1 MQDKVS
7 LKNRFAGEV
16 LQFLPYRIKHSLM
29 QTDTNILTDLEEIR
43 LRSGKPAMLHYR
55 GTDGFLHENG
65 RVLGRPSNMLVSAEE
80 LADTV
85 YKFCEN
91 SWYAYQDDISKG
103 FITIRGGHRIGIVG
117 TPVIKDG
124 LVINMRDISSVNIRF
139 AREVIGCGERTVNYL
154 INGSRD
160 IYNTLIISPP
170 GLGKTT
176 LLRDIVRC
184 LSEGFGFFSGV
195 KIGVVDERGE
205 IAACYKGYPQNDLGS
220 RTDVI
225 NGIHKKVG
233 MEILLRSMSPC
244 VIALDE
250 MGSPEDV
257 SAVMQ
262 VINAGIRIIGTVHGY
277 DIRAVKMRR
286 GFYELFEDK
295 AFERFIIISVDTKL
309 QYCVKV
315 LDGDGNVLDVEYQ
328 SGRKH
333 PYNSKFNNGGLCV
346 FPAAYRTGGMHTGN
360 SGISDGT

>member
-1 MQDKVS
+1 MQDKTL
-7 LKNRFAGEV
+7 LKNRFITEV
-16 LQFLPYRIKHSLM
+16 LQFLPCRIKQSLM
-29 QTDTNILTDLEEIR
+29 QTDTNILIELEEIR

-65 RVLGRPSNMLVSAEE
+65 HVLDKPSKMLISTEE
-80 LADTV
+80 LEDIV

-91 SWYAYQDDISKG
+91 SWYAYQEDISKG
-103 FITIRGGHRIGIVG
+103 FITVKGGHRIGIVG
-117 TPVIKDG
+117 TPVIKNG
-124 LVINMRDISSVNIRF
+124 SVFNIRDISSVNIRL
-139 AREVIGCGERTVNYL
+139 AREILGCGERTVNYL
-154 INGSRD
+154 VNGSRD
-160 IYNTLIISPP
+160 IHNTLIISPP

-184 LSEGFGFFSGV
+184 LSEGFGSFFGV

-205 IAACYKGYPQNDLGS
+205 IAACYKGVPQNDLGS

-225 NGIHKKVG
+225 NGIHKKNG

-277 DIRAVKMRR
+277 DLRAVKMRK

-295 AFERFIIISVDTKL
+295 AFERFIIISIDTKL

-315 LDGDGNVLDVEYQ
+315 LDGEENVLDVEYQ

-333 PYNSKFNNGGLCV
+333 SYSGKLNNGGICV
-346 FPAAYRTGGMHTGN
+346 FPAAYRTGGMHT
-360 SGISDGT
+360 